1 MNLKYSGLSILPTSP
16 PSMAVIV
23 QPGELIFLDRKVEI
37 KEACKVNLRAAGQ
50 KQLTKQVYHIR
61 GEGTTSPSFWN
72 GEEMRGS
79 GGAPYQRMV
88 PDSLN
93 VYSKN
98 REIQYI
104 PDQDYVY
111 DYYWG
116 TIKRHPQGKI
126 ADGEELSLDY
136 SAWLCRYDALVLLED
151 GTICVVEGDSETP
164 ESRELLL
171 PEPPV
176 VREGFVLA
184 HIFTGW
190 GQACIYGGNS
200 RVLGG
205 AVDAPVLLHGRY
217 EDMVRR
223 TYYVEIAQQ
232 LDDGKNYVKLAAT
245 GEDYGTNTVIT
256 NSTLRWTE
264 PKPFEYGQKLPLVM
278 KTAYENEV
286 DWGLE
291 LEIEQLG
298 VEEGTMPIRYEIEA
312 IPEMIFDMKHL
323 LAGFSPLES
332 IPLEQLDH
340 LTQFKQSLL
349 SGLSV
354 RIAFFGESTT
364 RSGLWTYQMLSGL
377 RAKYPDTR
385 IYSSNVAIG
394 GEGTVRGIHRLENE
408 VLNVQPDLI
417 ILEYL
422 INDACSGDPEITE
435 KNIRTILERI
445 KDSGAACLIVTN
457 NGMNPFF
464 TPHGAKRNFRFYH
477 EMYRRLAAEYKV
489 AFVGGYAYFDQL
501 HHYGKY
507 FITELKGNMVNHP
520 YGNVDFTWGA
530 FDRVLSDAILKA
542 ILQDW
547 K

>member
-1 MNLKYSGLSILPTSP
+1 
-16 PSMAVIV
+16 
-23 QPGELIFLDRKVEI
+23 
-37 KEACKVNLRAAGQ
+37 
-50 KQLTKQVYHIR
+50 
-61 GEGTTSPSFWN
+61 
-72 GEEMRGS
+72 MRGS
-79 GGAPYQRMV
+79 GGSPYQRMV
-88 PDSLN
+88 PDSLH

-98 REIQYI
+98 REILYI

-111 DYYWG
+111 DFYWG

-136 SAWLCRYDALVLLED
+136 SVWLCRYDALVLLEN
-151 GTICVVEGDSETP
+151 GAICVIEGDSEAP

-176 VREGFVLA
+176 VKAGFVLA

-190 GQACIYGGNS
+190 GQDCIYGGSS

-223 TYYVEIAQQ
+223 AYYVEIAQN
-232 LDDGKNYVKLAAT
+232 LDDGKNYVRLAAT

-264 PKPFEYGQKLPLVM
+264 PKPFEYGEKLPLVM
-278 KTAYENEV
+278 KTAYETEA

-291 LEIEQLG
+291 LEIEQPG
-298 VEEGTMPIRYEIEA
+298 AEETTLPIRYEIEA
-312 IPEMIFDMKHL
+312 IPEMILDMRHL
-323 LAGFSPLES
+323 LAGSDPLEF

-340 LTQFKQSLL
+340 LIGFKHSLN
-349 SGLSV
+349 SGKTA
-354 RIAFFGESTT
+354 RIAFFGESTS
-364 RSGLWTYQMLSGL
+364 RSGLWTYQLMSGL

-394 GEGTVRGIHRLENE
+394 GEGTNRGIHRLENE
-408 VLNVQPDLI
+408 VLAVQPDLI

-422 INDACSGDPEITE
+422 INDSCSGNPDITE
-435 KNIRTILERI
+435 QNIRSILQQI
-445 KDSGAACLIVTN
+445 NASGTACLVVTN
-457 NGMNPFF
+457 NGMNPNFS
-464 TPHGAKRNFRFYH
+464 PYGAKRNFRLYH
-477 EMYRRLAAEYKV
+477 EMYRRLAAEYHV
-489 AFVGGYAYFDQL
+489 AFVGGYAYFDRL

-520 YGNVDFTWGA
+520 YGNVDITWGA
-530 FDRVLSDAILKA
+530 FDRVLSNAILKA
-542 ILQDW
+542 ILQD
-547 K
+547 

>member
-1 MNLKYSGLSILPTSP
+1 
-16 PSMAVIV
+16 
-23 QPGELIFLDRKVEI
+23 
-37 KEACKVNLRAAGQ
+37 
-50 KQLTKQVYHIR
+50 
-61 GEGTTSPSFWN
+61 
-72 GEEMRGS
+72 
-79 GGAPYQRMV
+79 MV
-88 PDSLN
+88 PDSLY

-111 DYYWG
+111 DFYWG
-116 TIKRHPQGKI
+116 TIKRHPLGKI
-126 ADGEELSLDY
+126 APGEELSLDY
-136 SAWLCRYDALVLLED
+136 SVWLCRYDALVLHED
-151 GTICVVEGDSETP
+151 GTICVVEGDSEAP

-171 PEPPV
+171 PEPPA

-190 GQACIYGGNS
+190 GQDCIYGGNS

-223 TYYVEIAQQ
+223 TYYVEIAQD
-232 LDDGKNYVKLAAT
+232 LDDGMNYVKLAAT
-245 GEDYGTNTVIT
+245 GEDYGTNKIIT

-264 PKPFEYGQKLPLVM
+264 PKPFEFGQKLPLLV
-278 KTAYENEV
+278 KTAYESEV

-291 LEIEQLG
+291 LEIEQPSG
-298 VEEGTMPIRYEIEA
+298 EDETTTIRYEIEA
-312 IPEMIFDMKHL
+312 IPEMIFDMRHL
-323 LAGFSPLES
+323 LAGSNPIDR
-332 IPLEQLDH
+332 IPLEQLEH
-340 LTQFKQSLL
+340 LTGFKHSL
-349 SGLSV
+349 SSAKTA

-364 RSGLWTYQMLSGL
+364 RSGLWTYQLMRCL
-377 RAKYPDTR
+377 RSKYPDTR
-385 IYSSNVAIG
+385 LYSSNVAIG
-394 GEGTVRGIHRLENE
+394 GEGTNRGIHRLENE
-408 VLNVQPDLI
+408 VLNVQPNLI

-445 KDSGAACLIVTN
+445 KDSGSACLVVTN
-457 NGMNPFF
+457 NGVNPHF
-464 TPHGAKRNFRFYH
+464 TPLGAKRNFRLYH
-477 EMYRRLAAEYKV
+477 ELYRRLAAEYKV

-501 HHYGKY
+501 HLYGKY

-520 YGNVDFTWGA
+520 YGNVDITWGA

-542 ILQDW
+542 ILQE
-547 K
+547 